1 MKIII
6 DILTPK
12 QCMLFS
18 DIARRLEEN
27 GHQVLRTTRKYREVN
42 KLLELKGID
51 AKVVGRHGR
60 RNLADKLKASAQRTL
75 ELTSVLE
82 DFKPDVAVSFS
93 SPEMARVSYGLKVP
107 HVCVNDSPHAEAV
120 ARLTVPLS
128 ERLLTPKMI
137 PKKVWIKYGISPE
150 KIVQYNALDPWVWLK
165 DFQPDETVLEQLG
178 LDTSR
183 PILTFRTEES
193 FAAYLSSKVQK
204 ATSVAPIINHVLKN
218 NKDVQIV
225 AVPRYEEQ
233 IRVLKRFFRDK
244 IVVSDSMV
252 DGPSLLYYTSIFI
265 GGGGT
270 MTAEAL
276 KAYDLLKKEGIEARV
291 IHMPT
296 VKPIDKKAVIKAA
309 RETGLII
316 TCEEHSVIGGLG
328 GAVSR
333 AMSEEPVPMRRIG
346 VNDVFGESGEAM
358 ELVKKYGLSADNIA
372 KNAKDMLKKKKE

>member
-82 DFKPDVAVSFS
+82 DFKPDVAISFS

-107 HVCVNDSPHAEAV
+107 HVCINDSPHAEAV

-233 IRVLKRFFRDK
+233 IRVLKRFFKDK

-270 MTAEAL
+270 MTAEAALLGVPTISCYPGEPFIILRYLVEKGLVILETDPEKILKKIQAMLKNLDYEKRKQTEKAQKIVSRFEDPAQKIL
-276 KAYDLLKKEGIEARV
+276 KAIEAA
-291 IHMPT
+291 T
-296 VKPIDKKAVIKAA
+296 
-309 RETGLII
+309 
-316 TCEEHSVIGGLG
+316 
-328 GAVSR
+328 
-333 AMSEEPVPMRRIG
+333 
-346 VNDVFGESGEAM
+346 
-358 ELVKKYGLSADNIA
+358 
-372 KNAKDMLKKKKE
+372 